1 MGWWVGYPDGGR
13 TSRRQMFNHRLGR
26 LVVGGSVVVVGC
38 GVVVVVGGIVVVEMT
53 KNEQAGR
60 RGWGLTLSF
69 RLLFCFF
76 FFGGE
81 KKQKK
86 VESVVV
92 VQRMPFSSFWP
103 GFHNR
108 CLKGE
113 KEEQNKK
120 NSSRFNRTTH
130 GCFACQ
136 HSQFFLVFLAS
147 SFNTIPATGFIAAF
161 KPGCA

>member
-1 MGWWVGYPDGGR
+1 MEEEQAADRCSTTGSAD
-13 TSRRQMFNHRLGR
+13 L
-26 LVVGGSVVVVGC
+26 LSVVVLLSS
-38 GVVVVVGGIVVVEMT
+38 VVVLLSLVFVVEMT

-76 FFGGE
+76 FLEGR

-92 VQRMPFSSFWP
+92 VVVQRMPFSPFWP

-108 CLKGE
+108 CLRGE

-120 NSSRFNRTTH
+120 THHGSTGRHTVVSRVNTANSFWYFWLRASTRYPP
-130 GCFACQ
+130 
-136 HSQFFLVFLAS
+136 LVL
-147 SFNTIPATGFIAAF
+147 
-161 KPGCA
+161 

>member
-1 MGWWVGYPDGGR
+1 M
-13 TSRRQMFNHRLGR
+13 S
-26 LVVGGSVVVVGC
+26 
-38 GVVVVVGGIVVVEMT
+38 
-53 KNEQAGR
+53 KQAGA
-60 RGWGLTLSF
+60 GGVSLFLSV
-69 RLLFCFF
+69 CFF
-76 FFGGE
+76 VSFFGGE

-92 VQRMPFSSFWP
+92 VVQRMPFSSFWP
-103 GFHNR
+103 GFHVR

-113 KEEQNKK
+113 KGRTKQK

>member
-1 MGWWVGYPDGGR
+1 
-13 TSRRQMFNHRLGR
+13 MFNHRLGR

-76 FFGGE
+76 FWEGR

-103 GFHNR
+103 GFHIR

-113 KEEQNKK
+113 KEEQKK
-120 NSSRFNRTTH
+120 NFITVQQDDTRLFRVSTQPIIFGISGFEL
-130 GCFACQ
+130 Q
-136 HSQFFLVFLAS
+136 HDTRHWFYSGFQAWMCIGQGGIRS
-147 SFNTIPATGFIAAF
+147 TIHWELL
-161 KPGCA
+161 

>member
-1 MGWWVGYPDGGR
+1 MEEEQAADRCSTTGSAD
-13 TSRRQMFNHRLGR
+13 L
-26 LVVGGSVVVVGC
+26 LSVVVLLSS
-38 GVVVVVGGIVVVEMT
+38 VVVLLSLVFVVEMT

-76 FFGGE
+76 FWRGE
-81 KKQKK
+81 KTKESRVGCCCCTANALFFFLAWIPCSLLERRKGRTKQ
-86 VESVVV
+86 
-92 VQRMPFSSFWP
+92 
-103 GFHNR
+103 
-108 CLKGE
+108 
-113 KEEQNKK
+113 K

>member
-1 MGWWVGYPDGGR
+1 M
-13 TSRRQMFNHRLGR
+13 S
-26 LVVGGSVVVVGC
+26 
-38 GVVVVVGGIVVVEMT
+38 
-53 KNEQAGR
+53 KQAGA
-60 RGWGLTLSF
+60 GGVSLFLSV
-69 RLLFCFF
+69 CFF
-76 FFGGE
+76 VSFFGGE

-86 VESVVV
+86 VESVVVV

-120 NSSRFNRTTH
+120 THHGSTGRHTVVSRVNTANS
-130 GCFACQ
+130 
-136 HSQFFLVFLAS
+136 FLVFLAS

>member
-1 MGWWVGYPDGGR
+1 MEEEQAADRCSTTGSAD
-13 TSRRQMFNHRLGR
+13 L
-26 LVVGGSVVVVGC
+26 LSVVVLLSS
-38 GVVVVVGGIVVVEMT
+38 VVVLLSLVFVVEMT

-76 FFGGE
+76 FLEGR

-86 VESVVV
+86 VESVVVV

-103 GFHNR
+103 GFHIR

-113 KEEQNKK
+113 KEEQKK
-120 NSSRFNRTTH
+120 TSSRFNRTTH

>member
-1 MGWWVGYPDGGR
+1 MGWWVGYPGGGR

-38 GVVVVVGGIVVVEMT
+38 GVVVVVGGIVIVVEMT

-76 FFGGE
+76 FWEGR

-103 GFHNR
+103 GFHVR
-108 CLKGE
+108 CLRGE

-120 NSSRFNRTTH
+120 THHGSTGRHTVVSRVNTANSFWYFWLRASTRYPP
-130 GCFACQ
+130 
-136 HSQFFLVFLAS
+136 LVL
-147 SFNTIPATGFIAAF
+147 
-161 KPGCA
+161 